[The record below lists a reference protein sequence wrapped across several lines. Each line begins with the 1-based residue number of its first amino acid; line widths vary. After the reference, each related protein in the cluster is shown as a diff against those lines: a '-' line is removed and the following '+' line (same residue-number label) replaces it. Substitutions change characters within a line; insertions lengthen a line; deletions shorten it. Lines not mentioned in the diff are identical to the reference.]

1 MKFGGSSVGD
11 TERMKRVAKRIA
23 DKQDEGHRCVVVVS
37 AMGDTTDDLIDTAKQ
52 LNGQPPAREMDMLMT
67 TGEQISV
74 ALLSIAL
81 HGIGR
86 NAVSYTGWQAG
97 FRTDETHGRARINE
111 IDPRR
116 VLASLE
122 REQIVIVAGFQGM
135 TVDGEITTLGRGGSD
150 TTAVALAAAI
160 QADVCEIYTD
170 VDGIYSTDPRIVKT
184 ARKLKEISYDEMLEL
199 ANLGAAV
206 LHPRAVEYAKRH
218 QVKLVV
224 RSSFN
229 HNEGT
234 VVKEEANMEQGVVV
248 SGIAYDKN
256 VARVSILGVPDVPG
270 VLAQVFGKLAEEG
283 VNVDIIV
290 QSGVQN
296 EQADFSFTV
305 SLDEL
310 DRAKEVIK
318 QIHKTLP
325 YREVTSEDNLVKVS
339 IVGAG
344 MVSHPGVAAQM
355 FDVLSQEGVSIKM
368 VSTSEIKVSCVIES
382 GDLPSIIQALH
393 TAYNLDTTEQAFVGV
408 RERDVLKPFGCGS
421 SPFFALQTEF
431 VAVFLRRY
439 AVIFLAMSKLANG
452 GTPETPY
459 EIATAA
465 VRKPENIEAMK
476 IVMEQKDT
484 RMKNYFQG
492 PLTETMK
499 SKNELLKKLVLQ
511 AYSKII
517 YGQSPIEEFDTMV
530 ANWKKSGGD
539 QITKEVNDWYI
550 SATKK

>member
-1 MKFGGSSVGD
+1 MSLYVMKFGGSSVGD
-11 TERMKRVAKRIA
+11 IERMKRVAGRIA
-23 DKQDEGHRCVVVVS
+23 AKQDEGHRCVVVVS
-37 AMGDTTDDLIDTAKQ
+37 AMGDTTDDLIDQAKE

-97 FRTDETHGRARINE
+97 FRTDETHGRARISE
-111 IDPRR
+111 IVPRR
-116 VLASLE
+116 VLESLE
-122 REQIVIVAGFQGM
+122 RDQIVIVAGFQGM
-135 TVDGEITTLGRGGSD
+135 TLDGEITTLGRGGSD

-160 QADVCEIYTD
+160 KADVCEIYTD

-206 LHPRAVEYAKRH
+206 LHPRAVEYAKRY

-234 VVKEEANMEQGVVV
+234 VVKEEASMEQGVVV

-256 VARVSILGVPDVPG
+256 VARISILGVPDVPG

-283 VNVDIIV
+283 VDVDIIV

-296 EQADFSFTV
+296 EKADFSFTV
-305 SLDEL
+305 GLGDL
-310 DRAKEVIK
+310 QKATQVIEGMRSE
-318 QIHKTLP
+318 LP

-355 FDVLSQEGVSIKM
+355 FEVISNQGVSIKM
-368 VSTSEIKVSCVIES
+368 VSTSEIKVSCVIEA
-382 GDLPSIIQALH
+382 GNLQQIIQALH
-393 TAYNLDTTEQAFVGV
+393 TAYNLDTQEQAFVGGPQ
-408 RERDVLKPFGCGS
+408 D
-421 SPFFALQTEF
+421 
-431 VAVFLRRY
+431 RR
-439 AVIFLAMSKLANG
+439 
-452 GTPETPY
+452 
-459 EIATAA
+459 
-465 VRKPENIEAMK
+465 
-476 IVMEQKDT
+476 
-484 RMKNYFQG
+484 
-492 PLTETMK
+492 
-499 SKNELLKKLVLQ
+499 
-511 AYSKII
+511 
-517 YGQSPIEEFDTMV
+517 
-530 ANWKKSGGD
+530 
-539 QITKEVNDWYI
+539 
-550 SATKK
+550 

>member
-1 MKFGGSSVGD
+1 MSLYVMKFGGSSVGD
-11 TERMKRVAKRIA
+11 IERMKRVAGRIA
-23 DKQDEGHRCVVVVS
+23 QKQDEGHRCVVVVS
-37 AMGDTTDDLIDTAKQ
+37 AMGDTTDDLIDQAKE
-52 LNGQPPAREMDMLMT
+52 LNAQPPAREMDMLMT

-86 NAVSYTGWQAG
+86 DAVSYTGWQAG

-111 IDPRR
+111 ILPDR
-116 VLASLE
+116 VLESLE
-122 REQIVIVAGFQGM
+122 KNQIVIVAGFQGM
-135 TVDGEITTLGRGGSD
+135 TVNGEITTLGRGGSD

-160 QADVCEIYTD
+160 KADVCEIYTD

-234 VVKEEANMEQGVVV
+234 VVKEETNMEQGVVV

-256 VARVSILGVPDVPG
+256 VARISILGVPDVPG

-283 VNVDIIV
+283 IDVDIIV
-290 QSGVQN
+290 QSGVQG
-296 EQADFSFTV
+296 EHADFSFTV
-305 SLDEL
+305 SLDDLE
-310 DRAKEVIK
+310 RAKEVIK
-318 QIHKTLP
+318 ELHSALP
-325 YREVTSEDNLVKVS
+325 YREVTSEDNLIKVS

-355 FDVLSQEGVSIKM
+355 FDVISRQGVSIKM

-382 GDLPSIIQALH
+382 GNLQNIIQALH
-393 TAYNLDTTEQAFVGV
+393 TAYNLDTTEQAFVGGPQ
-408 RERDVLKPFGCGS
+408 D
-421 SPFFALQTEF
+421 
-431 VAVFLRRY
+431 RR
-439 AVIFLAMSKLANG
+439 
-452 GTPETPY
+452 
-459 EIATAA
+459 
-465 VRKPENIEAMK
+465 
-476 IVMEQKDT
+476 
-484 RMKNYFQG
+484 
-492 PLTETMK
+492 
-499 SKNELLKKLVLQ
+499 
-511 AYSKII
+511 
-517 YGQSPIEEFDTMV
+517 
-530 ANWKKSGGD
+530 
-539 QITKEVNDWYI
+539 
-550 SATKK
+550 